1 MWFRRDLRLADNP
14 ALLAAGADGAEV
26 VAVFVVDP
34 TFAGSGAPRLAYL
47 HDALRSLDASIRDQ
61 GGHGLLIRHGD
72 PVDVI
77 PALAAQV
84 GADTVFVARDYA
96 PYGRRRDGAVKA
108 TLERAGR
115 HLKGV
120 GSPYAVSPG
129 GVTKD
134 DGTPYAVFTPFSKVW
149 RRVGW
154 DLPLDLPGDDVR
166 WSDTISAGVETDPL
180 GDRPEPGI
188 DLPPAGEER
197 AHDRWSQFLPDGV
210 DQYSDQR
217 DLPAID
223 GTSRLSPALKWGT
236 IHPRQLLA
244 DLDASGAG
252 SKGHTVFSSEL
263 AWREFY
269 ADVLF
274 QQPRTAW
281 ENLNSKF
288 DTMHV
293 DTDAAARKRFDR
305 WTSGTTGFG
314 IVDAGMRQLAATGW
328 MHNRVRMIVASFL
341 VKDLH
346 LPWQWGARWFMQ
358 HLIDGDLA
366 SNNHGWQWAA
376 GTGTDAA
383 PYFRVFNPHLQQERY
398 DPSGEYVAR
407 WVPDP
412 VEPMLDHKVERDE
425 ALRRLKL
432 LPS

>member
-14 ALLAAGADGAEV
+14 ALLAAGSDGAEV
-26 VAVFVVDP
+26 VPVFVVDP
-34 TFAGSGAPRLAYL
+34 TFARSGAPRLAYL
-47 HDALRSLDASIRDQ
+47 HDALRSLDAAIRDR
-61 GGHGLLIRHGD
+61 GGRGLVVRHGD
-72 PVDVI
+72 PVELV
-77 PALAAQV
+77 PALAADTD
-84 GADTVFVARDYA
+84 ADTVFVARDYT
-96 PYGRRRDGAVKA
+96 PYGRRRDAAVKA
-108 TLERAGR
+108 ALAADER
-115 HLKGV
+115 HLMGV

-129 GVTKD
+129 SVTKD
-134 DGTPYAVFTPFSKVW
+134 DGNPYAVFTPFSKAW
-149 RRVGW
+149 RRTGW
-154 DLPLDLPGDDVR
+154 NLPAEAPPDDFR
-166 WSDTISAGVETDPL
+166 WAEMNGVDTEPL
-180 GDRPEPGI
+180 GERPDPGMS
-188 DLPPAGEER
+188 LPDPSEEA
-197 AHDRWSQFLPDGV
+197 AHDRWHAFVSDGV
-210 DQYSDQR
+210 DAYPDRR
-217 DLPAID
+217 DLPAVA
-223 GTSRLSPALKWGT
+223 GTSQLSPALKWGT

-252 SKGHTVFSSEL
+252 PTGHTVFSSEL

-281 ENLNSKF
+281 ENLNSKM
-288 DTMHV
+288 DAMPI
-293 DTDAAARKRFDR
+293 DTDAAARERFDR
-305 WTSGTTGFG
+305 WAAGRTGFG

-398 DPSGEYVAR
+398 DPDGEYVAH
-407 WVPDP
+407 WVPEP
-412 VEPMLDHKVERDE
+412 VEPMLDHKAERDE
-425 ALRRLKL
+425 ALRRLK
-432 LPS
+432 SIG

>member
-1 MWFRRDLRLADNP
+1 VP
-14 ALLAAGADGAEV
+14 
-26 VAVFVVDP
+26 
-34 TFAGSGAPRLAYL
+34 
-47 HDALRSLDASIRDQ
+47 
-61 GGHGLLIRHGD
+61 
-72 PVDVI
+72 
-77 PALAAQV
+77 
-84 GADTVFVARDYA
+84 
-96 PYGRRRDGAVKA
+96 
-108 TLERAGR
+108 
-115 HLKGV
+115 
-120 GSPYAVSPG
+120 PG

-154 DLPLDLPGDDVR
+154 DLPVDAPDDDIR
-166 WSDTISAGVETDPL
+166 WKATADVATESL

-188 DLPPAGEER
+188 ELPAAGEEA
-197 AHDRWSQFLPDGV
+197 AHERWAAFRPDGV
-210 DQYSDQR
+210 EGYPDHR
-217 DLPAID
+217 DLPSID

-252 SKGHTVFSSEL
+252 SKGHSVFSSEL

-281 ENLNSKF
+281 ENLNPKM
-288 DTMHV
+288 DAMPV

-305 WTSGTTGFG
+305 WAAGQTGFG
-314 IVDAGMRQLAATGW
+314 IVDAGMHQLAETGW

-346 LPWQWGARWFMQ
+346 LPWQWGARWFLQ

-398 DPSGEYVAR
+398 DPDGEYVAR
-407 WVPDP
+407 WVREP
-412 VEPMLDHKVERDE
+412 VDPMLDHKAERDE
-425 ALRRLKL
+425 ALRRLATV
-432 LPS
+432 S